1 MTDCRKI
8 KVHGRP
14 IFRFSHELAL
24 SFRNMLLFG
33 ALPTLDGAWFIGR
46 GRLFV
51 DLADRRG
58 LRVRR
63 RIGVSSAPSTAIW
76 QQMVKSSAWQTV
88 LDIGANYGEMALS
101 VRYGRYATIYLFE
114 ANPYLKP
121 YLERSIAA
129 HRDGARMR
137 LYQCVVSDKQGR
149 AKFTIDRK
157 WSGTSSAMVPFRDP
171 DGVFKGGGEEVFE
184 EVDLVACPIDVMLES
199 QDVGRLVFKIDVEG
213 YEFHVLRGMAR
224 TLAKASC
231 FIGLVEVD
239 TDRLAAAGEPA
250 YELVPYLSQFGVVAR
265 IGRDGPPKVIN
276 RSWRPPPAFH
286 TDLLLASD
294 PGLLSSF
301 RLPYLVRGLSK
312 GKADRA
318 I

>member
-8 KVHGRP
+8 KVYGRQL
-14 IFRFSHELAL
+14 FRFSHELAL
-24 SFRNMLLFG
+24 SFRNMILFR
-33 ALPTLDGAWFIGR
+33 AFPTPDGAWFIGR

-51 DLADRRG
+51 DLTDRRG

-76 QQMVKSSAWQTV
+76 QQMVKSAAWQTV
-88 LDIGANYGEMALS
+88 LDIGANYGEMTLS
-101 VRYGRYATIYLFE
+101 VRYGSCSTVYLFE

-121 YLERSIAA
+121 YLARSIAA
-129 HRDGARMR
+129 HRDSARMQ
-137 LYQCVVSDKQGR
+137 LYQCVVSDKEGR
-149 AKFTIDRK
+149 TKFTVDRK

-171 DGVFKGGGEEVFE
+171 EGLFKGGGEEIFE

-199 QDVGRLVFKIDVEG
+199 RDVGPLVFKIDVEG

-250 YELVPYLSQFGVVAR
+250 HELVPYLSQFGVVAR

-276 RSWRPPPAFH
+276 PSWRPPPAFH

-301 RLPYLVRGLSK
+301 RLPYLVRGPSRRQ
-312 GKADRA
+312 ADRA